1 MLVIVVP
8 SSSLHVTSSS
18 LLGLQI
24 VPSIVD
30 PLKYCQFNIMHSG
43 NVNPLC
49 NSQVQFRLCGF
60 VGHCEWFFLFGITD
74 GFGIL
79 FSLFQ
84 IFVVCVY
91 FLEQKYQL
99 FHCNTIWRST
109 ADRSRADLPKLFPH
123 LNFIVHPLPDEC
135 SFDQRNCLKFQKS
148 KGTGRIQLYYRN
160 APPLPTTGLVSRLV
174 SSSAITNR
182 HNNSTTWS
190 AIAVP
195 CCAFNTYHFIF
206 TFWWRWWCHSLLS
219 GAFQCKMS
227 SRGLHL
233 CEFPYFSDSDPFLPN
248 MVESGLHFCPGIA
261 SVCINH
267 FFCN

>member
-1 MLVIVVP
+1 MATSTRSVILRYSSDSAATLVTVSGSFYLALPTV
-8 SSSLHVTSSS
+8 LE
-18 LLGLQI
+18 
-24 VPSIVD
+24 
-30 PLKYCQFNIMHSG
+30 YCFHYSRF
-43 NVNPLC
+43 LW
-49 NSQVQFRLCGF
+49 F
-60 VGHCEWFFLFGITD
+60 VFSFFT
-74 GFGIL
+74 
-79 FSLFQ
+79 
-84 IFVVCVY
+84 
-91 FLEQKYQL
+91 QKYQL
-99 FHCNTIWRST
+99 FDCDTNWHST
-109 ADRSRADLPKLFPH
+109 ADLPKLFPL

-135 SFDQRNCLKFQKS
+135 SPDQRNCLEFQKS

-248 MVESGLHFCPGIA
+248 MVDSSLHFCPGIA
-261 SVCINH
+261 SVCIDH

>member
-84 IFVVCVY
+84 IFVVGV
-91 FLEQKYQL
+91 
-99 FHCNTIWRST
+99 
-109 ADRSRADLPKLFPH
+109 
-123 LNFIVHPLPDEC
+123 
-135 SFDQRNCLKFQKS
+135 
-148 KGTGRIQLYYRN
+148 
-160 APPLPTTGLVSRLV
+160 
-174 SSSAITNR
+174 
-182 HNNSTTWS
+182 
-190 AIAVP
+190 
-195 CCAFNTYHFIF
+195 
-206 TFWWRWWCHSLLS
+206 
-219 GAFQCKMS
+219 
-227 SRGLHL
+227 
-233 CEFPYFSDSDPFLPN
+233 
-248 MVESGLHFCPGIA
+248 
-261 SVCINH
+261 
-267 FFCN
+267 